1 MNLREAKAKGLK
13 TKRATR
19 VGRGPGSGSGK
30 TSGRGHK
37 GAKSRSGFSRRIG
50 WEGGQMPLFRRVPKR
65 GFNNKLFKR
74 FFTIVNVEH
83 LNSFED
89 GTVVDLQAILSSGL
103 ASKEKHTDLLKI
115 LGNGELKRKLT
126 VKVDA
131 VSQVARQKIEQAG
144 GIVEIIPRTQHRPRF
159 VKKGDMPAE
168 A

>member
-1 MNLREAKAKGLK
+1 MNLGEAKAKGLK
-13 TKRATR
+13 NKRAMR

-37 GAKSRSGFSRRIG
+37 GAKSRSGWSRRLG

-74 FFTIVNVEH
+74 FFTILNVEN
-83 LNSFED
+83 LNSFKD

-115 LGNGELKRKLT
+115 LGNGELKKKLT

-131 VSQVARQKIEQAG
+131 ISQVARQKIEQAG
-144 GIVEIIPRTQHRPRF
+144 GTVEIILRTEHRPKF
-159 VKKGDMPAE
+159 VKKGE
-168 A
+168 ESTES